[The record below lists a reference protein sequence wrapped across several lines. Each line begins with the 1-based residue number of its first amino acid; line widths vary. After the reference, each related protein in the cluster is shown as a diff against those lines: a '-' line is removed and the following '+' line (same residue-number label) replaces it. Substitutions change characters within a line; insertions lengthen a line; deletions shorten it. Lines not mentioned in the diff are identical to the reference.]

1 MRFDD
6 RLSTVLAQVARD
18 PHARA
23 VRWRQLVELV
33 ARSGRESDSAVVEEA
48 LAEIRAGAG
57 DLDEA
62 VRASTARAVSSLPLP
77 FGLVAAF
84 AADELRVA
92 APILGAAE
100 LNRAELKQLTAEA
113 REENRRFLLSLHS
126 QMAVDAGPAGPDR
139 RDEDRRE
146 GLIPSIG
153 EVLARIERLAQSRE
167 QDGLASEPTGRGAGA
182 ALFRWECGPSGE
194 IDWVD
199 GAPRGAMI
207 GRSIAQPSEQEEVDP
222 AIGRAFFHR
231 TPFSAAKLV
240 LAGDGDWAG
249 EWQVSGI
256 PAFEPADGRFAGY
269 RGVARRRVAESGA
282 HDSLRELVHEIKTP
296 LTAIIGFAEI
306 IDGQMF
312 GPAGERYRGRAAEIV
327 SEARLL
333 LDAIDDLDL
342 VARLR
347 SGRETAGNA
356 ISAPDLIAR
365 VRSEFARVAAQRSV
379 SIGFDTPASLAS
391 CRVEPMIGERLVRRL
406 LELALTAVGSGQE
419 LIVRAGASGG
429 RCTLLVHLPTVR
441 EGPLEPFRLRLLQ
454 GLARLAGGELLA
466 ESTQL
471 KLTLPDASGAPS
483 R

>member
-6 RLSTVLAQVARD
+6 RLSTVLAQAAGEPR
-18 PHARA
+18 ARA

-33 ARSGRESDSAVVEEA
+33 ARSGREGGGALVAEA
-48 LAEIRAGAG
+48 LAEIRTGAG
-57 DLDEA
+57 DVDES

-84 AADELRVA
+84 AADEIQVA
-92 APILGAAE
+92 APVLGAAE
-100 LNRAELKQLTAEA
+100 LSPTELKQLIVEA
-113 REENRRFLLSLHS
+113 REENRRFLLSLYPQTS
-126 QMAVDAGPAGPDR
+126 AEAGPAGLDPVENR
-139 RDEDRRE
+139 RSE
-146 GLIPSIG
+146 GPIPSIS

-167 QDGLASEPTGRGAGA
+167 QDAAPEPAGSGKGA

-194 IDWVD
+194 IAWVD

-222 AIGRAFFHR
+222 AIGRAFSYR

-240 LAGDGDWAG
+240 LAGDADWAG

-269 RGVARRRVAESGA
+269 RGVARRRAAASGA

-306 IDGQMF
+306 IDGEMF

-347 SGRETAGNA
+347 SGREAVGLPVNA
-356 ISAPDLIAR
+356 AELIAR
-365 VRSEFARVAAQRSV
+365 LRSEFTAVAAQRSV
-379 SIGFDTPASLAS
+379 SIGFDTPPSLAS

-406 LELALTAVGSGQE
+406 LELALSAVGGGQE
-419 LIVRAGASGG
+419 LIVCAGASQG
-429 RCTLLVHLPTVR
+429 RCTLLVHLPKER
-441 EGPLEPFRLRLLQ
+441 EGPLEPFRLRLLE
-454 GLARLAGGELLA
+454 GLARLAGGELVA
-466 ESTQL
+466 ESMQL
-471 KLTLPDASGAPS
+471 KLTLPDANGAPP